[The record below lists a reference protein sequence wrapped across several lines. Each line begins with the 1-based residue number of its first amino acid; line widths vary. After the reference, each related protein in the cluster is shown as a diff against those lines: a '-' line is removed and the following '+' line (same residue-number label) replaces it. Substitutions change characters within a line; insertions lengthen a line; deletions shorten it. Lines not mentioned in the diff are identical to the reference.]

1 MAAPRSRLAAVLRAG
16 QAQLAATGG
25 GLVRAKEL
33 LKKKRRKER
42 AEELYAQCIR
52 EMTEAQE
59 TYKGRMGAAKLAEWE
74 RKGLVFPDPV
84 AIAELVYDCVMRDEE
99 ADALY
104 YIQHNVERSLQPPQA
119 VEDQERARE
128 AAREVRRRLRSA
140 DDENEGDENEGGVTI
155 LDAWECADE
164 CGGGGGDDSDS
175 NATVEYGASSDD
187 EVAAGRRHRT
197 LRTAGLQLLTH
208 ALPDANH
215 ALLAQLTTCTGMLT
229 FVQFCAFCIPGAPVV
244 RCLRAPRRR
253 ACAVPRWPA
262 GRPLLRPVDAR
273 PAARHAVCVRA

>member
-16 QAQLAATGG
+16 QARLATTGG

-52 EMTEAQE
+52 EMTRAQE
-59 TYKGRMGAAKLAEWE
+59 TYKGRMGAAKLAEWA
-74 RKGLVFPDPV
+74 RQGLVYPDPV

-104 YIQHNVERSLQPPQA
+104 YIHYNVERSLHPPQA

-140 DDENEGDENEGGVTI
+140 DDENESDESEGEVII

-164 CGGGGGDDSDS
+164 RGGGGGDDSDS
-175 NATVEYGASSDD
+175 NATVEYGALSDD
-187 EVAAGRRHRT
+187 EVAREA
-197 LRTAGLQLLTH
+197 
-208 ALPDANH
+208 P
-215 ALLAQLTTCTGMLT
+215 
-229 FVQFCAFCIPGAPVV
+229 APVQSDEAV
-244 RCLRAPRRR
+244 ARRMCAEWNSRGGGRVRAPPSRLVPSMGGTNSGPVREERR
-253 ACAVPRWPA
+253 
-262 GRPLLRPVDAR
+262 
-273 PAARHAVCVRA
+273 